1 MFARV
6 VTGEGP
12 IAPDQIEAGIRV
24 FREKT
29 VPMYQE
35 LAWFRAA
42 YMLLD
47 RTAGK
52 GGTVTLWETE
62 ENAKAVDA
70 ALAPLTAQ
78 VTQQLNVTQP
88 LKTEIYEAAAEERGA
103 AAPGAFARVVRGQVP
118 PERMGERLR
127 LFREEMVPHLR
138 RAKGFDRIYFL
149 VDRAQGKTLA
159 ISFWEI
165 AGPPAGEDEARA
177 RELATRHYGTM
188 PQMDLYEVAV
198 RA

>member
-1 MFARV
+1 MYARV
-6 VTGEGP
+6 VTGEGA
-12 IAPDQIEAGIRV
+12 ISPDQIDAGIRA

-29 VPMYQE
+29 ITMYRD
-35 LAWFRAA
+35 LPGFRAA
-42 YMLLD
+42 YMLMD
-47 RTAGK
+47 RASGT

-88 LKTEIYEAAAEERGA
+88 LKTEIYEVAAEERGA
-103 AAPGAFARVVRGQVP
+103 TPSPGAFVRVVRGQVP

-127 LFREEMVPHLR
+127 LFKEEMVPHLR
-138 RAKGFDRIYFL
+138 RTKGFDRIYFL

-159 ISFWEI
+159 VSFWES
-165 AGPPAGEDEARA
+165 AEPPPGEEEARA
-177 RELATRHYGTM
+177 REIAARHYGTM
-188 PQMDLYEVAV
+188 PQM
-198 RA
+198 